1 MHIAA
6 LLSGGVDSA
15 VALALY
21 IRDNPEQKK
30 NICAYYLKIWLEDE
44 LSFLGSCPWEEDI
57 SYVEKTAN
65 MLDIPFRIVSLQ
77 REYYEIIVAY
87 TLDELKRG
95 RTPSPD
101 IFCNERI
108 KFGSFL
114 NNVDASHI
122 VSGHYADI
130 RRVHDDT
137 SPVLYEA
144 ADIVKDQTYFLSHLH
159 NKQIEMLNFPL
170 AGMQKHEVRTFAQV
184 QDIPPYKRK
193 DSQGICFL
201 GKIRYRDFVK
211 HYLGEKKGALMHA
224 STGKILGEHEGAWF
238 YTVGQRRGLGLG
250 NGPWYVAGK
259 NIFENLVFIRHE
271 SEVQQTDTVYVDDCH
286 AIEGSAEHFSSAK
299 NLFVKLRHGPQKTS
313 ASFEYD
319 VLQNRG
325 CVTLQQ
331 GDTGVAAGQYVVF
344 YNETQCLGCARI
356 SDAHL
361 S

>member
-15 VALALY
+15 VALARY
-21 IRDNPEQKK
+21 ICSNPDHKK
-30 NICAYYLKIWLEDE
+30 FICAYYLKIWLEDE
-44 LSFLGSCPWEEDI
+44 LSFLGSCPWKEDI
-57 SYVEKTAN
+57 FYAEKTAH
-65 MLDIPFRIVSLQ
+65 MLGIPFRIISLQ
-77 REYYEIIVAY
+77 REYYETIVSY
-87 TLDELKRG
+87 TLDELKCG

-122 VSGHYADI
+122 VSGHYAQI
-130 RRVHDDT
+130 RRVHDT
-137 SPVLYEA
+137 SSSLYRA
-144 ADIVKDQTYFLSHLH
+144 ADVLKDQTYFLSHLSDR
-159 NKQIEMLNFPL
+159 QLAMLHFPL
-170 AGMQKHEVRTFAQV
+170 AGMQKHDVRAFARKQNL
-184 QDIPPYKRK
+184 PPYERK

-211 HYLGEKKGALMHA
+211 YYLGEKKGDLVHVR
-224 STGKILGEHEGAWF
+224 TNKILGVHEGAWF

-259 NIFENLVFIRHE
+259 NLCENLVFIRHE
-271 SEVQQTDTVYVDDCH
+271 SEAEYTDRVYVDDCH
-286 AIEGSAEHFSSAK
+286 AIQGSVECFSNAE
-299 NLFVKLRHGPQKTS
+299 NLSVKLRHGPQRTS
-313 ASFEYD
+313 ASFAYD
-319 VLQNRG
+319 ISHKRG

-331 GDTGVAAGQYVVF
+331 GDAGIAAGQFVVF
-344 YNETQCLGCARI
+344 YDGAQCLGCARI

-361 S
+361 A